1 MRLVAGHLLF
11 FVLLAATLCGSAQ
24 AMDYAHPPRLRHS
37 IPGRTLR
44 RPVLGDA
51 QAALDAVNAEDRND
65 TACALVASPIYRAPR
80 RHGAKR

>member
-24 AMDYAHPPRLRHS
+24 AMDYAHPPRLRHP